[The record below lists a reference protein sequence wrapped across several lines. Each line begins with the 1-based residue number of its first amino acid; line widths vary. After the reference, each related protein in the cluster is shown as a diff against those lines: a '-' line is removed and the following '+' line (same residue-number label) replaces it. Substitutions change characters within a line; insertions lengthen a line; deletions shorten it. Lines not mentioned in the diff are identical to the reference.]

1 MGFRPDDERLRNALE
16 IAEREGLDY
25 TFEKTTLADDA
36 HPNTVRITLE
46 RGDRH
51 AVMIGSSLGAG
62 RVLVTEIDGYP
73 VEVTGNYHTIVL
85 VAEDVKGSVARIATH
100 PRRGR
105 PQHRDAAAHAES
117 ARRRRVHGHRDR
129 RRARRGGAR
138 RDPRAALGA
147 LGLPPRQG
155 ECLMY
160 KSLADAIRDAESQR
174 HPASRG
180 SRWRPRAGDQGRPV
194 DDIRAAL
201 QRALDVMRGAVG
213 QGMTGDLYSASGL
226 VGGDAAKLRTGPA
239 GPLAGTPFR
248 DILARALAVQE
259 VNAAM
264 GVIVAAPTA
273 GGAGVL
279 PAVLTG
285 LAARARTSPTT
296 AVVDAL
302 AVAGLIGAVIAERAS
317 LSGAEGGCQAETGA
331 AAAMAAGAATEMLGG
346 TPAQV
351 GHAVALALQG
361 TLGLVCDPLGGLVE
375 LPCVFRNA
383 TGVGHRARRH
393 RDGDGRHRVRDPGGR
408 GDRHDGRDRPRDGRA
423 LSRDRRRRARR
434 DAHRAAARQGATGAD
449 QAGAEVAGSAGRAG
463 RRKPSL
469 PGGAPVACAA
479 SATPAETRRASIP

>member
-1 MGFRPDDERLRNALE
+1 
-16 IAEREGLDY
+16 
-25 TFEKTTLADDA
+25 
-36 HPNTVRITLE
+36 
-46 RGDRH
+46 
-51 AVMIGSSLGAG
+51 
-62 RVLVTEIDGYP
+62 
-73 VEVTGNYHTIVL
+73 
-85 VAEDVKGSVARIATH
+85 
-100 PRRGR
+100 
-105 PQHRDAAAHAES
+105 
-117 ARRRRVHGHRDR
+117 
-129 RRARRGGAR
+129 
-138 RDPRAALGA
+138 
-147 LGLPPRQG
+147 
-155 ECLMY
+155 MY
-160 KSLADAIRDAESQR
+160 KSLADAIRDAEAKQISLAR
-174 HPASRG
+174 LALETE
-180 SRWRPRAGDQGRPV
+180 AADQGRTV

-213 QGMTGDLYSASGL
+213 QGMTGELYSASGL

-285 LAARARTSPTT
+285 LAQARGIQDA

-346 TPAQV
+346 SPTQV
-351 GHAVALALQG
+351 GHATALAMQG

-383 TGVGHRARRH
+383 TGSAIALTGIELAMAGVEFKIPVDEVIDVMGEI
-393 RDGDGRHRVRDPGGR
+393 GRSMDVRYRETAGG
-408 GDRHDGRDRPRDGRA
+408 G
-423 LSRDRRRRARR
+423 L
-434 DAHRAAARQGATGAD
+434 AATPT
-449 QAGAEVAGSAGRAG
+449 G
-463 RRKPSL
+463 RRLAKERL
-469 PGGAPVACAA
+469 VQIK
-479 SATPAETRRASIP
+479 RA